1 MDCLNLILLYQ
12 EILNSIKQWQNKFY
26 ATKKATFDNQ
36 TGYDTTIKIGGINEN
51 AAQDNISPKVKL
63 YMNDETFV
71 SGGITNSS
79 PFISVTRG

>member
-1 MDCLNLILLYQ
+1 LGNIFRGNATVVNGLFEFNCCTKRYRIPLNNGRISFTLK
-12 EILNSIKQWQNKFY
+12 ES
-26 ATKKATFDNQ
+26 TFDNQ

-71 SGGITNSS
+71 SE
-79 PFISVTRG
+79 V